1 MSRIASRVDDR
12 PTTNWCL
19 GTWSLKTRRSTI
31 LKKGTE
37 ADKAKV
43 ALATNRNRAR
53 RPSTRPG
60 RQMATNPLYR
70 YRQRQ
75 RVERLIRNNNLQQE
89 NNRQERT
96 QDDDD
101 AFGNAFQNVEL
112 SEAARARDQEIEQ
125 EVNAELRVEIE
136 EQRAYRNRVGDAV
149 GENGDVLFVRGTDGE
164 APIAGT
170 EAHRIWLTRHV
181 DSLPT

>member
-1 MSRIASRVDDR
+1 
-12 PTTNWCL
+12 
-19 GTWSLKTRRSTI
+19 
-31 LKKGTE
+31 
-37 ADKAKV
+37 
-43 ALATNRNRAR
+43 
-53 RPSTRPG
+53 
-60 RQMATNPLYR
+60 MATNPLYR

-112 SEAARARDQEIEQ
+112 SEAARARGQEIEQ
-125 EVNAELRVEIE
+125 EVNADIRVQIE
-136 EQRAYRNRVGDAV
+136 EQRAYRNRV
-149 GENGDVLFVRGTDGE
+149 ENGDVLFVRGTDGE